1 MNYNFANR
9 GTLYL
14 LDTIELI
21 CCANNSKEL
30 MENIERKVYTQIAKK
45 YNKNPLTIKSNII
58 KATNNMYNF
67 NVLVNNDLKKHIKYT
82 PKFVIYNIVDKI
94 KDKKI
99 IEA

>member
-21 CCANNSKEL
+21 CCANNSMEL

-67 NVLVNNDLKKHIKYT
+67 NCNRYFI
-82 PKFVIYNIVDKI
+82 NIISDSNFNKTRW
-94 KDKKI
+94 
-99 IEA
+99 

>member
-21 CCANNSKEL
+21 CCANNSMEL

-45 YNKNPLTIKSNII
+45 I
-58 KATNNMYNF
+58 
-67 NVLVNNDLKKHIKYT
+67 
-82 PKFVIYNIVDKI
+82 
-94 KDKKI
+94 
-99 IEA
+99 